1 MHVVNILT
9 MKNLLKYALIVFLLS
24 SFTVQSVSD
33 VVHALN
39 TGNASLV
46 SKYFDKTVDIT
57 LPDKSNSYSKSQAE
71 LILKDFF
78 SNNGV
83 QRFAVLH
90 TGDQNGS
97 QYCVGSLQTRN
108 GTFRT
113 TIYLKQK
120 GDKQVLQELKF
131 EK

>member
-1 MHVVNILT
+1 
-9 MKNLLKYALIVFLLS
+9 MKNLIKYLVIVFLLS
-24 SFTVQSVSD
+24 SFTVQSVSEI
-33 VVHALN
+33 VHALN
-39 TGNASLV
+39 TGNAALV
-46 SKYFDKTVDIT
+46 SKFFDKTVEIS
-57 LPDKSNSYSKSQAE
+57 LPDKSSSYSKSQAE

-78 SNNGV
+78 STNGV
-83 QRFAVLH
+83 TRFALIH
-90 TGDQNGS
+90 TGDKLGS
-97 QYCVGSLQTRN
+97 QYCIGSLQTHN